1 MEVVSFISTAGDSMA
16 QLPSLSL
23 LAIVVVSRFNL
34 LLLVSLH
41 VSFINIVI
49 VYLSLCRRMESLH
62 LHIH

>member
-49 VYLSLCRRMESLH
+49 VYL
-62 LHIH
+62 